1 MNDSST
7 TAFVNATLTLSPAA
21 HIILAEKFELIH
33 VLLALLYALTLV
45 LLWVHKLLRWSLSE
59 RPSFNVFLSVGLV
72 LRATWLVTQNY
83 VFDGRFGR
91 MHGWHGFYFVLNTLP
106 NFCFFTC
113 YLTILF
119 LWGRVIHRQNVAAD
133 DRHGVTRDRF
143 RRSFFGINAL
153 MYTVLCSLYIA
164 DYYELGSER
173 AFAGISLLTVSE
185 HLVMILDAIVYICLI
200 ISYLV
205 YGLLFWTQLANHRSR
220 MSTVRRRILRKV
232 QLLTGVVAI
241 CFSLRIAVIVWS
253 MVSTSWAT
261 WYFDALYFGL
271 LELLP
276 LVVALFIIHWR
287 VDDGAA
293 GGLGATPRAA
303 PAHHVVADSPWR
315 HAPPALGGGAND
327 TSRPWWSSGPL
338 SSSNIQHYADG
349 SM

>member
-1 MNDSST
+1 MSTSSSVVDT
-7 TAFVNATLTLSPAA
+7 SAFVVPAS
-21 HIILAEKFELIH
+21 HIILAEKFELLH

-45 LLWVHKLLRWSLSE
+45 LLWVHKLLRWSLTE
-59 RPSFNVFLSVGLV
+59 RPSFNVVLSAGLAM
-72 LRATWLVTQNY
+72 RATWLVTQNY

-119 LWGRVIHRQNVAAD
+119 LWGRVLHRQNVAAD
-133 DRHGVTRDRF
+133 DRHGATRHRF
-143 RRSFFGINAL
+143 RRIFFAINAF
-153 MYTVLCSLYIA
+153 MYAALCSLYIA

-173 AFAGISLLTVSE
+173 AFAGVALLTVSE
-185 HLVMILDAIVYICLI
+185 HLVMILDALVYICLI
-200 ISYLV
+200 IAYLI
-205 YGLLFWTQLANHRSR
+205 YGILFWSQLANRRAR

-232 QLLTGVVAI
+232 QLLTAVVAV
-241 CFSLRIAVIVWS
+241 CFSLRLAIILWS
-253 MVSTSWAT
+253 MLSVSWAT

-287 VDDGAA
+287 VDDSAAAAATIGAS
-293 GGLGATPRAA
+293 

-315 HAPPALGGGAND
+315 RTSPTSNRITAANND
-327 TSRPWWSSGPL
+327 NSRPWWSSGPL
-338 SSSNIQHYADG
+338 SSSNIQQQVVDG

>member
-1 MNDSST
+1 MKSKLSIYLNFFLRRMNDSST

-143 RRSFFGINAL
+143 SPQ
-153 MYTVLCSLYIA
+153 
-164 DYYELGSER
+164 
-173 AFAGISLLTVSE
+173 
-185 HLVMILDAIVYICLI
+185 
-200 ISYLV
+200 
-205 YGLLFWTQLANHRSR
+205 LF
-220 MSTVRRRILRKV
+220 
-232 QLLTGVVAI
+232 
-241 CFSLRIAVIVWS
+241 
-253 MVSTSWAT
+253 
-261 WYFDALYFGL
+261 
-271 LELLP
+271 
-276 LVVALFIIHWR
+276 
-287 VDDGAA
+287 
-293 GGLGATPRAA
+293 
-303 PAHHVVADSPWR
+303 R
-315 HAPPALGGGAND
+315 HQRTD
-327 TSRPWWSSGPL
+327 VHGPL
-338 SSSNIQHYADG
+338 LASTLPTTTSSAPSAPSPASVSSPSPSI
-349 SM
+349 SS